1 MAKEQANP
9 VKSTVEE
16 RLKALYRLQR
26 IESKIDEIR
35 TLRGELPLEVSEL
48 EEEVEGLNTRISRYK
63 SDVERFNDEIS
74 SEKLKIEEAQ
84 AKITKKEEEKNQV
97 RNNRE
102 FDALSKEIEYQELDM
117 ELSNKNIRKLQ
128 NNIERR
134 TEDISQAAE
143 HLKSREDDLK
153 DKKKALSDIITET
166 EQDEK
171 KLIALADATRP
182 LIDERSLMAYN
193 RIRNKARNGLAV
205 VTVQRDSCGGCFN
218 MIPPQRQLDV
228 KMRKKMIVC
237 EFCGRMLVDEGMA
250 EEYDEE
256 VANSKK

>member
-193 RIRNKARNGLAV
+193 RIRDKARNGLTV

-250 EEYDEE
+250 DEYDEE

>member
-193 RIRNKARNGLAV
+193 RIRDKARNGLAV

-250 EEYDEE
+250 DEYDEE